1 MDKIQIGLLIF
12 PRMTQLDM
20 TGPFEVF
27 ARVPNATV
35 HLVWKKIEPVVC
47 DTGLTS
53 YAHHYIVR
61 LP

>member
-27 ARVPNATV
+27 APDSEHNGPFDLEA
-35 HLVWKKIEPVVC
+35 
-47 DTGLTS
+47 D
-53 YAHHYIVR
+53 
-61 LP
+61 